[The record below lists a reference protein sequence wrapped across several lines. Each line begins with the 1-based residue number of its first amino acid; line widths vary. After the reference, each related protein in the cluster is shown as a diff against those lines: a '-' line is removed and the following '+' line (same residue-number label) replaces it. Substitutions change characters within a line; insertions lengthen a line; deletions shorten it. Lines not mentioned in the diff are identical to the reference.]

1 MNQEIKDK
9 LLWRATII
17 ENSESL
23 IRSCSRNDKAQ
34 LSLFEE
40 TKHETIT
47 LEIPEINP
55 EDWVRKESDVL
66 GVSLTYNIQDRYI
79 LHSKR
84 FCNSTLRSINELTE
98 SGDKLIFIAR
108 IDEIEYRK
116 SLAGNNYARINWKDY
131 DSEAKMFLFGDKYQK
146 LISRAFTGRYYL
158 CECLYNKDKESLSIV
173 NFKAIEDIIIEDS
186 VSTIMLEVE
195 NPYLIAELRN
205 YIFKKMIGTQ
215 YNLVFLYKGDKIEA
229 PYKINFTEENYCDI
243 KELIINI
250 YVKK

>member
-131 DSEAKMFLFGDKYQK
+131 FMTYAAAASLRSSCVRRKYGA
-146 LISRAFTGRYYL
+146 I
-158 CECLYNKDKESLSIV
+158 IV
-173 NFKAIEDIIIEDS
+173 K
-186 VSTIMLEVE
+186 
-195 NPYLIAELRN
+195 
-205 YIFKKMIGTQ
+205 YILD
-215 YNLVFLYKGDKIEA
+215 N
-229 PYKINFTEENYCDI
+229 
-243 KELIINI
+243 LIIFRDDFLNI
-250 YVKK
+250 KIVALHQGFQLI